1 VAGSDPLATFH
12 ALFRSVLDERDPDA
26 FMALWAEE
34 DDVAM
39 WGSELTERADGRAE
53 LRTLGESIAAHPGEI
68 RFTWD
73 DLHVH
78 KHGDI
83 AWINAA
89 GSVNGSPYR
98 MTAVLVR
105 RAGEWRWHTFSGSE
119 PRV

>member
-1 VAGSDPLATFH
+1 VAGLDPLATFA
-12 ALFRSVLDERDPDA
+12 ALFRAVLEERDVDA
-26 FMALWAEE
+26 FMALWAED

-39 WGSELTERADGRAE
+39 WGSELTERGDGRAQI
-53 LRTLGESIAAHPGEI
+53 RTLGESIAAHPGEI

-73 DLHVH
+73 DQHVH
-78 KHGDI
+78 EHGDV

-119 PRV
+119 PRA